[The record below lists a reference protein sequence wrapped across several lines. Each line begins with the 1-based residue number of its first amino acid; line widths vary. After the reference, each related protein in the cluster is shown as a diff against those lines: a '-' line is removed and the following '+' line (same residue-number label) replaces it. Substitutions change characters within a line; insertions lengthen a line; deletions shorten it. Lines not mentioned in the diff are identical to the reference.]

1 MELRIVLSDSDC
13 RITLRRFVSPLE
25 VRFRS
30 VGRLVGFSASDE
42 LHGVFCPQLMISR
55 KVISVPWPQFPALI

>member
-1 MELRIVLSDSDC
+1 MGLRIVLPDCDC

-30 VGRLVGFSASDE
+30 VGRLVGFSASYE